1 MELNGFGNADGEFE
15 NKVLTFCCDCG
26 VEERNKENKNGP

>member
-1 MELNGFGNADGEFE
+1 MRFMELNGFGNAYGEIG

-26 VEERNKENKNGP
+26 VDEREQRK